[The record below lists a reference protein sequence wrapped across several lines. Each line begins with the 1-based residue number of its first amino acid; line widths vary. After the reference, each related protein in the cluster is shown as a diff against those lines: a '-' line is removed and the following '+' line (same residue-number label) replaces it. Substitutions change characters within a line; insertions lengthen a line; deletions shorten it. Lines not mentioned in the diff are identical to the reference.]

1 MHGSVEG
8 HNRGRRLRLCASD
21 RPYGAPVLERLTGGP
36 PAFPVTVH
44 DRSPGSHDVPGEL
57 FTSSYSKTKVTPEKE
72 MASRKSL
79 SHSLR
84 SGKGANAQHAD
95 LCQSRD
101 PRECLIFLPVRL
113 LVVGICESKA
123 CRLAV
128 AFSTSRGVMPRSNL
142 SKTVPKGWKAQCS
155 GHTVHV
161 GSSVSTTYQCGE

>member
-1 MHGSVEG
+1 MRIRSPV
-8 HNRGRRLRLCASD
+8 RG
-21 RPYGAPVLERLTGGP
+21 PPVLERLTGGP

-84 SGKGANAQHAD
+84 SGKGNNAQHAD

-101 PRECLIFLPVRL
+101 PRECLIFLPVFRL
-113 LVVGICESKA
+113 LMVGICESQGVQTHSGVFN
-123 CRLAV
+123 V
-128 AFSTSRGVMPRSNL
+128 AGRDASFEL
-142 SKTVPKGWKAQCS
+142 EQEGWKAQYS
-155 GHTVHV
+155 RHAVHA
-161 GSSVSTTYQCGE
+161 GSSVSTTYRCGG